1 MIRKFAFEE
10 TEIKGLIKVTPF
22 NADDIRG
29 CFTKDYSKEV
39 FEANGITHN
48 LEEVFYTTSYK
59 GVIRALHFQREKQQA
74 KLVRCI
80 HGHIY
85 DVVVDLRKDSP
96 TFKKWLGFDLLG
108 KEHNEIL
115 VPGGCAHGYLVL
127 EESIVSYKCG
137 EKFYGE
143 YDDGIMWNDPDLNIQ
158 WPLELIGGEEKL
170 ILADKDKN
178 LQSFA
183 EFIEKYG
190 SLQ

>member
-1 MIRKFAFEE
+1 MIQKFAFEE
-10 TEIKGLIKVTPF
+10 TVIKGLIKVTPF

-39 FEANGITHN
+39 FEANGITHD

-59 GVIRALHFQREKQQA
+59 GVIRALHFQRERQQA

-80 HGHIY
+80 TGHVY
-85 DVVVDLRKDSP
+85 DVVVDLRKDSS
-96 TFKKWLGFDLLG
+96 TFMKWLGFDLIG
-108 KEHNEIL
+108 EEHTEIL

-127 EESIVSYKCG
+127 EDSIVSYKCG
-137 EKFYGE
+137 EKFFGGF
-143 YDDGIMWNDPDLNIQ
+143 DDGIMWNDPDINVQ
-158 WPLELIGGEEKL
+158 WPLELIGGEENL

-178 LQSFA
+178 LQSFK